1 MGGGRLPA
9 RGAQPSGSPTFAASG
24 SGVGTDFGPLPLCG
38 SGVGVTAHRMCSPSG
53 SRPPWLGSGAPPGVW
68 VRVAS
73 VGRTP
78 PGREGSLSAQI
89 KGEGEHEFG
98 KEVHRRPQY
107 LRKPE
112 REASSN
118 RRPRGLGGRS
128 LEDGQK
134 ATTRAQRRGPDAPG
148 VTGGGEEGGETVR
161 AGEGQPLLPEGPP
174 LHA

>member
-1 MGGGRLPA
+1 M
-9 RGAQPSGSPTFAASG
+9 
-24 SGVGTDFGPLPLCG
+24 
-38 SGVGVTAHRMCSPSG
+38 
-53 SRPPWLGSGAPPGVW
+53 
-68 VRVAS
+68 
-73 VGRTP
+73 GRTP

-98 KEVHRRPQY
+98 KEIHRRPQY